1 MSTTPR
7 PTPRSPSGT
16 TPQSPSGAAPTP
28 SLTERRKAETRMEI
42 ARAAAALFVRQGLRA
57 TRAEDIAQRAGIAP
71 RTFYRYFA
79 TKEEAVAPLYA
90 AGAQR
95 WAEAV
100 RTAPA
105 RLTVPQALEH
115 AVEHTLTPG
124 VGVSAASWEWVR
136 ALIRL
141 TDTSPA
147 LRKVW
152 AEVGQTSEEALAEI
166 LARRLATPGWGVAC
180 AEAADAGGEGAA
192 AGETRGTPA
201 GEPYEGDPPAGEP
214 YVSGSSSG
222 GPTRGASIGRGS
234 TGGGAIGG
242 GAHASSPSVDEPFV
256 GEPFTEEPFTDESV
270 AGERFAGD
278 PLAGESLAGGPGA
291 VGAGKAE
298 SAEPPLAVPVI
309 TPDLRFAAAV
319 AGSAVR
325 VAVQSWAAT
334 AFPPAGP
341 DGPAA
346 LALRNLKALGDFDWD
361 GAR

>member
-1 MSTTPR
+1 MSTTPS
-7 PTPRSPSGT
+7 PTPRSTSGT

-136 ALIRL
+136 TLIRL

-180 AEAADAGGEGAA
+180 AEGAGAGGEGAA
-192 AGETRGTPA
+192 AGETRAGETPV
-201 GEPYEGDPPAGEP
+201 GEPYEGDPLAGEP

-222 GPTRGASIGRGS
+222 GPSSSGS
-234 TGGGAIGG
+234 TGGGSTEGG
-242 GAHASSPSVDEPFV
+242 PHASSPF
-256 GEPFTEEPFTDESV
+256 GGEPFTDEPV
-270 AGERFAGD
+270 AGERFAGE
-278 PLAGESLAGGPGA
+278 PLAGGPFAGGSGA
-291 VGAGKAE
+291 VGAGEAE
-298 SAEPPLAVPVI
+298 SVEPPLAVPVI

-334 AFPPAGP
+334 ASPPAGP

-346 LALRNLKALGDFDWD
+346 LALRNLKALGGFDWD